1 MRSSLNNPTHT
12 IYYLAHLIIFIIG
25 VVFIQIGGQYDAIF
39 DSIGTSLAAAA
50 IAGIFIFLYIK
61 YADDLR
67 VNVQM
72 LVTLGLRQAFDMRGL
87 KKSDEYKLRLNK
99 ANKNIDI
106 LGYGL
111 RTFLE
116 EHFNDF
122 STWKEKCQVRILL
135 IDPDFPEQ
143 NNPLCN
149 QRDIEENKP
158 SGTIR
163 NEVMDFINKTRTI
176 IGRGSKGSF
185 SIKYFRCIPSITI
198 FRIDDEILWGP
209 YFVNRLSRDT
219 PVFIV
224 KKGGILYDQI
234 NDQFEKIWNDSNL
247 SKDV

>member
-25 VVFIQIGGQYDAIF
+25 VVFIQIGGEYDALF

-87 KKSDEYKLRLNK
+87 KKTDEYRSRLNK

-111 RTFLE
+111 KTFLE
-116 EHFNDF
+116 EHKDDF
-122 STWKEKCQVRILL
+122 SAWKERCQVRILL
-135 IDPDFPEQ
+135 IDPDFPSPQ
-143 NNPLCN
+143 SPLCN

-158 SGTIR
+158 SGTIKS
-163 NEVMDFINKTRTI
+163 EVLDFVSKTKLI
-176 IGRGSKGSF
+176 IGQGSKGSF

-209 YFVNRLSRDT
+209 YFVDRLSRDT
-219 PVFIV
+219 PMFIV
-224 KKGGILYDQI
+224 KKGGVLYDQL
-234 NDQFEKIWNDSNL
+234 NEQFEKIWENKNFSR
-247 SKDV
+247 DV